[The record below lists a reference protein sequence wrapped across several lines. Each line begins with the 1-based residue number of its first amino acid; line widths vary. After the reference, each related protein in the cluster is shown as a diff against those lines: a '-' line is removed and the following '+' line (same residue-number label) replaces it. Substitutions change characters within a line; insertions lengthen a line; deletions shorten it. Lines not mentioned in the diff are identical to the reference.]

1 MTGSTEMQALI
12 VERMSG
18 PFVLTHLPSPVP
30 GPRQALVRVHAS
42 GVNPLDTK
50 IRAGNAAHARVVF
63 PAVLGLDL
71 AGVVERIGNE
81 VTEFRKGDE
90 VYAMGGGIGG
100 LQGSLAT
107 HIAVDVDL
115 LARKPRNLSMREA
128 AAMPLSVITAWEGL
142 VDRAR
147 VHEGHKVLVH
157 AGAGGVGHV
166 VVQIALALGARVFAT
181 VSRDKMKIVES
192 CGATAINYREQQV
205 ESYLAEHTDSEGFD
219 IVYDTVGGTTLDDSF
234 RAAKIYTGH
243 VVSCLG
249 WGTHPLAPLSFRGAT
264 YSGVFT
270 LLPLLS
276 GNHRR
281 HHGDILRQATAL
293 AEAGKLKPLLN
304 PERFG
309 LETALEAHRAVESG
323 KALGKTVVEIES

>member
-1 MTGSTEMQALI
+1 MQALI
-12 VERMSG
+12 VERVNG
-18 PFVLTHLPSPVP
+18 PFVLTRMPSPAL
-30 GPRQALVRVHAS
+30 GAHQALVRVHAS

-50 IRAGNAAHARVVF
+50 IRGGNAAHARVVF

-71 AGVVERIGNE
+71 AGVVEEIGNK
-81 VTEFRKGDE
+81 VTEFREGDE

-115 LARKPRNLSMREA
+115 LSLKPKNLSMREA
-128 AAMPLSVITAWEGL
+128 AAMPLGVITAWEGL

-147 VHEGHKVLVH
+147 IREGTRVLVH

-166 VVQIALALGARVFAT
+166 AVQIALAFGARVFAT
-181 VSRDKMKIVES
+181 VSKEKMKIVEDY
-192 CGATAINYREQQV
+192 GATAINYQEQQV
-205 ESYLAEHTDSEGFD
+205 ESYLAEHTRSEGFD

-234 RAAKIYTGH
+234 IAAKIYTGH

-249 WGTHPLAPLSFRGAT
+249 WGTHKLAPLSFRGAT

-276 GNHRR
+276 GNNRR

-304 PERFG
+304 PERFSLG
-309 LETALEAHRAVESG
+309 TALEAHRAVESG
-323 KALGKTVVEIES
+323 KALGKIVVEIE